1 MDAQCRSPLAQRL
14 RVSLSGPHPGINE
27 APFSCAALPTSSI
40 GQGGCPRC
48 GCEGQTQSPESPYRA
63 NLGKSKYGGPCV
75 SLPPPVAQGPV
86 VRRQWDLAV
95 SDWHYMNSLAWVVE
109 PRPEIGPTE
118 SINAFFF
125 PRGCCCS
132 FRPRTSGLTLKVLR
146 YQKTIRIDMFE
157 VWFLAS
163 KLGTPRRSRRQLHL
177 GCEPTPTSIRSR
189 EQLRNTIYK
198 RLRGSHP
205 PPRPGVQCQ
214 GQGLEEGQTL
224 ISQRV
229 LRRLFLRR

>member
-1 MDAQCRSPLAQRL
+1 MRLATSRCLSALEPEMHRASSFPLNTAMWNVCLAHRYSTPRSGCPLLDAQCRSPLAQRL

-63 NLGKSKYGGPCV
+63 NLGASKYGGPCV

-118 SINAFFF
+118 SINAFFS
-125 PRGCCCS
+125 PVAAVVL
-132 FRPRTSGLTLKVLR
+132 SG
-146 YQKTIRIDMFE
+146 
-157 VWFLAS
+157 
-163 KLGTPRRSRRQLHL
+163 
-177 GCEPTPTSIRSR
+177 
-189 EQLRNTIYK
+189 
-198 RLRGSHP
+198 
-205 PPRPGVQCQ
+205 PGHQD
-214 GQGLEEGQTL
+214 
-224 ISQRV
+224 
-229 LRRLFLRR
+229 

>member
-27 APFSCAALPTSSI
+27 APFSCAALPTSSR

-63 NLGKSKYGGPCV
+63 NLGASKYGGPCV

-118 SINAFFF
+118 SINAFFSPPWLLLF
-125 PRGCCCS
+125 FQVQAIRIDPKG
-132 FRPRTSGLTLKVLR
+132 FEIP
-146 YQKTIRIDMFE
+146 KTIRIDMFE